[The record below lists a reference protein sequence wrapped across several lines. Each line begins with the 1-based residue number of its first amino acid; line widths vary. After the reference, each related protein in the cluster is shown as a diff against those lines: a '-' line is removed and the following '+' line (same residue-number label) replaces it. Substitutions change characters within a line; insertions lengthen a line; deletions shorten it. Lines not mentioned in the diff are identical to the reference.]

1 VYVHG
6 WSTPGGDS
14 DYDMWTWAV
23 PATPGGT
30 LSIVSAPTSATIAT
44 VGTVVAGW
52 AGITAGT
59 TGDWYL
65 GAVSHTGPSGLMG
78 LTIVN
83 VDNRP

>member
-1 VYVHG
+1 MAVEAG
-6 WSTPGGDS
+6 WS
-14 DYDMWTWAV
+14 
-23 PATPGGT
+23 
-30 LSIVSAPTSATIAT
+30 
-44 VGTVVAGW
+44 
-52 AGITAGT
+52 GITAGT